1 MNAEDIIIQNF
12 MACVMVVFATM
23 YGSYRGAKEKNKNA
37 KFNWKAFFWLESAII
52 AGTVLS
58 WIVLVK

>member
-1 MNAEDIIIQNF
+1 MSAEDIILQNF
-12 MACVMVVFATM
+12 MTMGMVVFATM

-37 KFNWKAFFWLESAII
+37 KFNWKAFLMLESAII